1 MKKILSILLVLVLV
15 CSFSFAQETA
25 EENIKNDFI
34 DDIEANEDIA
44 FAESLAS
51 FAPVNPK
58 MMGMGGAGLAI
69 NSSLDALF
77 TNPSVLGRGKVRIAI
92 PSVTISINHIYD
104 LMKPD
109 KDGNSAIEM
118 IEKMSSGNDSD
129 MAGMMK
135 LFSDML
141 GSGKGKIA
149 SFEASTGLI
158 ANVFG
163 VAANVSDTIRTF
175 NGTIFDDLKV
185 STVAGLGFGFGGDEV
200 KFTVGGSFKYN
211 VNIFTR
217 RMGLKEIQGIMNPD
231 SNGDSGSEGG
241 YGSPNDPQAS
251 SSESDILSN
260 IPLAVGYGMPLD
272 FAVSL
277 KYYGLSATAVLTDV
291 NLFGLGEYK
300 YGILVPSDEM
310 TSTSAITF
318 VKNLDKESVFK
329 FKPKMDLDLGIGY
342 EGKLSI
348 IGFKAAADFVDLIS
362 LVRELDGGYSA
373 KNVLLNHTKAGA
385 EISLFDMIKVRG
397 GINSGYLT
405 LGGSFNIGIITVDT
419 AYYWEE
425 LGSFAGHNPLDCMTI
440 RFNFGW
446 DN

>member
-1 MKKILSILLVLVLV
+1 MKKIISILLVLVLV
-15 CSFSFAQETA
+15 CSFAFADETA
-25 EENIKNDFI
+25 EEKIKKDFI
-34 DDIEANEDIA
+34 ADIKANEDIA
-44 FAESLAS
+44 FADSLAS
-51 FAPVNPK
+51 FTPVNPK

-92 PSVTISINHIYD
+92 PSVTFSINHIYD
-104 LMKPD
+104 LMKED
-109 KDGNSAIEM
+109 ENGNSAIEN
-118 IEKMSSGNDSD
+118 IEKMSSGDMENSD
-129 MAGMMK
+129 VNTMMN
-135 LFSDML
+135 LISSL
-141 GSGKGKIA
+141 IGSGKGKIA

-217 RMGLKEIQGIMNPD
+217 RMGLGDFQAMMNSD
-231 SNGDSGSEGG
+231 SNGNSGS
-241 YGSPNDPQAS
+241 GSDPAS
-251 SSESDILSN
+251 SSDENTLSN

-272 FAVSL
+272 FAVSV

-291 NLFGLGEYK
+291 NLFGLGDYK

-310 TSTSAITF
+310 TSTSATTF

-329 FKPKMDLDLGIGY
+329 FTPKVDLDLGIGY

-348 IGFKAAADFVDLIS
+348 IGFKAAVDFVDLIS

-425 LGSFAGHNPLDCMTI
+425 LGSFAGHNGLDCMTI
-440 RFNFGW
+440 RFNLGW

>member
-1 MKKILSILLVLVLV
+1 MKKIISILLVLVLV
-15 CSFSFAQETA
+15 CSFAFADENA
-25 EENIKNDFI
+25 EEKIKKDFI
-34 DDIEANEDIA
+34 ADIAANEDIA
-44 FAESLAS
+44 FADSLAS
-51 FAPVNPK
+51 FTPVNPK

-92 PSVTISINHIYD
+92 PSVTFSMNHIYD
-104 LMKPD
+104 LMK
-109 KDGNSAIEM
+109 KDENGNSAIEN
-118 IEKMSSGNDSD
+118 IEKMSSGDMENSD
-129 MAGMMK
+129 VNTMMN
-135 LFSDML
+135 LISSL
-141 GSGKGKIA
+141 IGSGKGKIA

-217 RMGLKEIQGIMNPD
+217 RMGLGDFQAMMNSD
-231 SNGDSGSEGG
+231 SNGNSGS
-241 YGSPNDPQAS
+241 GSDPAS
-251 SSESDILSN
+251 SSEENTLSN

-291 NLFGLGEYK
+291 NLFGLGDYK

-310 TSTSAITF
+310 TSTSATTF

-348 IGFKAAADFVDLIS
+348 IGFKAAVDFVDLIS
-362 LVRELDGGYSA
+362 LVGELDGGYSA

-425 LGSFAGHNPLDCMTI
+425 LGSFAGHNGLDCMTI
-440 RFNFGW
+440 RFNLGW

>member
-15 CSFSFAQETA
+15 CSFAFAEETA
-25 EENIKNDFI
+25 EEKIKKDFLLDI
-34 DDIEANEDIA
+34 DANEDIA
-44 FAESLAS
+44 FAESFAS
-51 FAPVNPK
+51 FTPVNPK

-92 PSVTISINHIYD
+92 PSFTLSINHIYD

-109 KDGNSAIEM
+109 DKGNSALDK
-118 IEKMSSGNDSD
+118 IEKMSSGNVEESD
-129 MAGMMK
+129 MAGMMT
-135 LFSDML
+135 LISDL
-141 GSGKGKIA
+141 IGSGKGKIA

-175 NGTIFDDLKV
+175 NGTVFDDLKV

-217 RMGLKEIQGIMNPD
+217 RMGLGDFQAMMNSD
-231 SNGDSGSEGG
+231 SNGNSGS
-241 YGSPNDPQAS
+241 GSDPAS
-251 SSESDILSN
+251 SSEENTLSN

-310 TSTSAITF
+310 TSTSATTF
-318 VKNLDKESVFK
+318 VKNLDKEYVFT
-329 FKPKMDLDLGIGY
+329 FEPKMDLDLGVGY

-348 IGFKAAADFVDLIS
+348 IGFKAAVDFVDLIS
-362 LVRELDGGYSA
+362 LVRELYGGYSA

-425 LGSFAGHNPLDCMTI
+425 LGSFAGHNGLDCMTI
-440 RFNFGW
+440 RFNLGW

>member
-1 MKKILSILLVLVLV
+1 MKKIISILLVLVLV
-15 CSFSFAQETA
+15 CSFAFADETA
-25 EENIKNDFI
+25 EEKIKKDFI
-34 DDIEANEDIA
+34 ADIAANEDIA
-44 FAESLAS
+44 FADSLAS
-51 FAPVNPK
+51 FNPVNPK

-92 PSVTISINHIYD
+92 PSVTFSINHIYD
-104 LMKPD
+104 LMK
-109 KDGNSAIEM
+109 KDENGNSAIEN
-118 IEKMSSGNDSD
+118 IEKMSSGDMENSD
-129 MAGMMK
+129 VNTMMN
-135 LFSDML
+135 LISSL
-141 GSGKGKIA
+141 IGSGKGKIA

-175 NGTIFDDLKV
+175 NGTVFDDLKV

-217 RMGLKEIQGIMNPD
+217 RMGLGDFQAMMNSD
-231 SNGDSGSEGG
+231 SNGNSGS
-241 YGSPNDPQAS
+241 GSDPAS
-251 SSESDILSN
+251 SSEENTLSN

-310 TSTSAITF
+310 TSTSATTF

-348 IGFKAAADFVDLIS
+348 IGFKAAVDFVDLIS

-425 LGSFAGHNPLDCMTI
+425 LGSFAGHNGLDCMTI
-440 RFNFGW
+440 RFNLGW

>member
-15 CSFSFAQETA
+15 CSFAFAEDSTV
-25 EENIKNDFI
+25 EGFKS
-34 DDIEANEDIA
+34 DIEANKNIA

-51 FAPVNPK
+51 FNPVNPK

-92 PSVTISINHIYD
+92 PSVTFSINHIYD
-104 LMKPD
+104 LMKED
-109 KDGNSAIEM
+109 ENGNSAIEN
-118 IEKMSSGNDSD
+118 IEKMSSGDMENSD
-129 MAGMMK
+129 VNTMMN
-135 LFSDML
+135 LISSL
-141 GSGKGKIA
+141 IGSGKGKIA

-163 VAANVSDTIRTF
+163 VAANVSDSIRTF

-211 VNIFTR
+211 VNIFTKR
-217 RMGLKEIQGIMNPD
+217 IGMKDFSGIMNSD
-231 SNGDSGSEGG
+231 SNGNSGS
-241 YGSPNDPQAS
+241 GSDPAS
-251 SSESDILSN
+251 SSEENTLSN

-310 TSTSAITF
+310 TSTSATTF

-425 LGSFAGHNPLDCMTI
+425 LGSFAGHNGLDCMTI
-440 RFNFGW
+440 RFNLGW

>member
-15 CSFSFAQETA
+15 CSFAFAEDSTV
-25 EENIKNDFI
+25 EDFKSDIK
-34 DDIEANEDIA
+34 ANENIA
-44 FAESLAS
+44 FADSLAS
-51 FAPVNPK
+51 FTPVNPK

-92 PSVTISINHIYD
+92 PSVTFSINHIYD
-104 LMKPD
+104 LMKED
-109 KDGNSAIEM
+109 ENGNSAIEN
-118 IEKMSSGNDSD
+118 IEKMSSGDMKNSD
-129 MAGMMK
+129 VNTMMN
-135 LFSDML
+135 LISSL
-141 GSGKGKIA
+141 IGSGKGKIA

-211 VNIFTR
+211 VNVFTKR
-217 RMGLKEIQGIMNPD
+217 IGMKDFSEIMNSD
-231 SNGDSGSEGG
+231 SNGNSGS
-241 YGSPNDPQAS
+241 GSDPAS
-251 SSESDILSN
+251 SSDENTLSN

-272 FAVSL
+272 FAVSV

-310 TSTSAITF
+310 TSTSATTF
-318 VKNLDKESVFK
+318 VKNLDKEYVFT
-329 FKPKMDLDLGIGY
+329 FEPKMDLDLGVGY

-348 IGFKAAADFVDLIS
+348 IGFKAAVDFVDLIS

-425 LGSFAGHNPLDCMTI
+425 LGSFAGHNGLDCMTI
-440 RFNFGW
+440 RFNLGW

>member
-1 MKKILSILLVLVLV
+1 MKKIISILLVLVLV
-15 CSFSFAQETA
+15 CSFAFADENA
-25 EENIKNDFI
+25 EEKIKKDFI
-34 DDIEANEDIA
+34 ADIAANEDIA
-44 FAESLAS
+44 FADSLAS
-51 FAPVNPK
+51 FTPVNPK

-92 PSVTISINHIYD
+92 PSVTLSINHIYD

-109 KDGNSAIEM
+109 DKGNSALDK
-118 IEKMSSGNDSD
+118 IEKMSSGDMENSD
-129 MAGMMK
+129 VNTMMN
-135 LFSDML
+135 LISSL
-141 GSGKGKIA
+141 IGSGKGKIA

-217 RMGLKEIQGIMNPD
+217 RMGLGDFQAMMNSD
-231 SNGDSGSEGG
+231 SNGNSGS
-241 YGSPNDPQAS
+241 GSDPAS
-251 SSESDILSN
+251 SSEENTLSN

-310 TSTSAITF
+310 TSTSATTF

-348 IGFKAAADFVDLIS
+348 IGFKAAVDFVDLIS

-425 LGSFAGHNPLDCMTI
+425 LGSFAGHNGLDCMTI
-440 RFNFGW
+440 RFNLGW

>member
-1 MKKILSILLVLVLV
+1 MKKIISILLVLVLV
-15 CSFSFAQETA
+15 CSFAFADETA
-25 EENIKNDFI
+25 EEKIKKDFI
-34 DDIEANEDIA
+34 ADIAANEDIA
-44 FAESLAS
+44 FADSLAS
-51 FAPVNPK
+51 FNPVNPK

-92 PSVTISINHIYD
+92 PSVTFSINHIYD
-104 LMKPD
+104 LMKED
-109 KDGNSAIEM
+109 ENGNSAIEN
-118 IEKMSSGNDSD
+118 IEKMSSGDMENSD
-129 MAGMMK
+129 VNTMMN
-135 LFSDML
+135 LISSL
-141 GSGKGKIA
+141 IGSGKGKIA

-175 NGTIFDDLKV
+175 NGTVFDDLKV

-217 RMGLKEIQGIMNPD
+217 RMGLKDIQGIMN
-231 SNGDSGSEGG
+231 SNSKDGSGSVSGPE
-241 YGSPNDPQAS
+241 AS
-251 SSESDILSN
+251 SSEENTLST

-272 FAVSL
+272 FAVSV

-291 NLFGLGEYK
+291 NLFGLGKYK

-310 TSTSAITF
+310 TSTSATTF
-318 VKNLDKESVFK
+318 VKNLDKEYVFT
-329 FKPKMDLDLGIGY
+329 FEPKMDLDLGVGY

-348 IGFKAAADFVDLIS
+348 IGFKAAVDFVDLIS

-425 LGSFAGHNPLDCMTI
+425 LGSFAGHNGLDCMTI

>member
-1 MKKILSILLVLVLV
+1 MKKIISILLVLVLV
-15 CSFSFAQETA
+15 CSFAFADETA
-25 EENIKNDFI
+25 EEKIKKDFI
-34 DDIEANEDIA
+34 ADIKANEDIA
-44 FAESLAS
+44 FADSLAS
-51 FAPVNPK
+51 FTPVNPK

-92 PSVTISINHIYD
+92 PSVTLSINQIYD
-104 LMKPD
+104 LMKED
-109 KDGNSAIEM
+109 ENGNSAIEN
-118 IEKMSSGNDSD
+118 IEKMSSGDMKNSD
-129 MAGMMK
+129 VNTMMN
-135 LFSDML
+135 LISSL
-141 GSGKGKIA
+141 IGSGKGKIA

-217 RMGLKEIQGIMNPD
+217 RMGLGDFQAMMNSD
-231 SNGDSGSEGG
+231 SNGNSGS
-241 YGSPNDPQAS
+241 GSDPAS
-251 SSESDILSN
+251 SSDENTLSN

-272 FAVSL
+272 FAVSV

-291 NLFGLGEYK
+291 NLFGLGDYK

-310 TSTSAITF
+310 TSTSATTF

-348 IGFKAAADFVDLIS
+348 IGFKAAVDFVDLIS
-362 LVRELDGGYSA
+362 LVGELDGGYSA

-425 LGSFAGHNPLDCMTI
+425 LGSFAGHNGLDCMTI
-440 RFNFGW
+440 RFNLGW

>member
-1 MKKILSILLVLVLV
+1 MKKIISILLVLVLV
-15 CSFSFAQETA
+15 CSFAFADETA
-25 EENIKNDFI
+25 EEKIKKDFI
-34 DDIEANEDIA
+34 ADIKANEDIA
-44 FAESLAS
+44 FADSLAS
-51 FAPVNPK
+51 FTPVNPK

-92 PSVTISINHIYD
+92 PSVTFSINHIYD
-104 LMKPD
+104 LMK
-109 KDGNSAIEM
+109 KDENGNSAIEN
-118 IEKMSSGNDSD
+118 IEKMSSGDMENSD
-129 MAGMMK
+129 VNTMMN
-135 LFSDML
+135 LISSL
-141 GSGKGKIA
+141 IGSGKGKIA

-175 NGTIFDDLKV
+175 NGTVFDDLKV

-217 RMGLKEIQGIMNPD
+217 RMGLGDFQAMMNSD
-231 SNGDSGSEGG
+231 SNGNSGS
-241 YGSPNDPQAS
+241 GSDPAS
-251 SSESDILSN
+251 SSEENTLSN

-272 FAVSL
+272 FAVSV

-291 NLFGLGEYK
+291 NLFGLGDYK

-310 TSTSAITF
+310 TSTSATTF

-362 LVRELDGGYSA
+362 LVRELDGRYSA

-385 EISLFDMIKVRG
+385 EISLFDLIKVRG

-425 LGSFAGHNPLDCMTI
+425 LGSFAGHNGLDCMTI
-440 RFNFGW
+440 RFNLGW

>member
-1 MKKILSILLVLVLV
+1 MKKIISILLVLVLV
-15 CSFSFAQETA
+15 CSFAFADETA
-25 EENIKNDFI
+25 EEKIKKDFI
-34 DDIEANEDIA
+34 ADIAANEDIA
-44 FAESLAS
+44 FADSLAS
-51 FAPVNPK
+51 FTPVNPK

-92 PSVTISINHIYD
+92 PSVTFSINHIYD
-104 LMKPD
+104 LMKKD
-109 KDGNSAIEM
+109 KNGNSAIEN
-118 IEKMSSGNDSD
+118 IEKMSSGDMKNSD
-129 MAGMMK
+129 VNTMMN
-135 LFSDML
+135 LISRL
-141 GSGKGKIA
+141 IGSGKGKIA

-217 RMGLKEIQGIMNPD
+217 RMGLGDFQAMMNSD
-231 SNGDSGSEGG
+231 SNGNSGS
-241 YGSPNDPQAS
+241 GSDPAS
-251 SSESDILSN
+251 SSEENTLSN

-291 NLFGLGEYK
+291 NLFGLGKYK

-310 TSTSAITF
+310 TSTSATTF

-329 FKPKMDLDLGIGY
+329 FTPKVDLDLGIGY

-425 LGSFAGHNPLDCMTI
+425 LGSFAGHNGLDCMTI
-440 RFNFGW
+440 RFNLGW

>member
-15 CSFSFAQETA
+15 CSFAFAEDSTV
-25 EENIKNDFI
+25 EGFKS
-34 DDIEANEDIA
+34 DIEANKNIA

-51 FAPVNPK
+51 FNPVNPK

-92 PSVTISINHIYD
+92 PSVTLSINHIYD
-104 LMKPD
+104 LMKED
-109 KDGNSAIEM
+109 ENGNTAIEQ
-118 IEKMSSGNDSD
+118 IEKVSSEGMENSD
-129 MAGMMK
+129 VNTMMN
-135 LFSDML
+135 LISSL
-141 GSGKGKIA
+141 IGSGKGKIA

-175 NGTIFDDLKV
+175 NGTVFDDLKV

-211 VNIFTR
+211 VNIFSKR
-217 RMGLKEIQGIMNPD
+217 IGMKELNDIMNSD
-231 SNGDSGSEGG
+231 SEDGSV
-241 YGSPNDPQAS
+241 SDPEAS
-251 SSESDILSN
+251 SSEKDILSN

-310 TSTSAITF
+310 TATSATTF

-329 FKPKMDLDLGIGY
+329 FTPKVDLDLGIGY

-348 IGFKAAADFVDLIS
+348 IGFKAAVDFVDLIS
-362 LVRELDGGYSA
+362 LVDELDGGYSA

-425 LGSFAGHNPLDCMTI
+425 LGSFAGHNGLDCMTI
-440 RFNFGW
+440 RFNLGW

>member
-1 MKKILSILLVLVLV
+1 MKKIISILLVLVLV
-15 CSFSFAQETA
+15 CSFAFADETA
-25 EENIKNDFI
+25 EEKIKKDFI
-34 DDIEANEDIA
+34 ADIKANEDIA
-44 FAESLAS
+44 FADSLAS
-51 FAPVNPK
+51 FTPVNPK

-92 PSVTISINHIYD
+92 PSVTFSINHIYD
-104 LMKPD
+104 LMKKD
-109 KDGNSAIEM
+109 KNGNSAIEN
-118 IEKMSSGNDSD
+118 IEKMSSGDMKNSD
-129 MAGMMK
+129 VNTMMN
-135 LFSDML
+135 LISSL
-141 GSGKGKIA
+141 IGSGKGKIA

-175 NGTIFDDLKV
+175 NGTVFDDLKV

-217 RMGLKEIQGIMNPD
+217 RMGLGDFQAMMNSD
-231 SNGDSGSEGG
+231 SNGNSGS
-241 YGSPNDPQAS
+241 GSDPAS
-251 SSESDILSN
+251 SSEENTLSN

-291 NLFGLGEYK
+291 NLFGLGDYK

-310 TSTSAITF
+310 TSTSATTF

-329 FKPKMDLDLGIGY
+329 FTPKVDLDLGIGY

-348 IGFKAAADFVDLIS
+348 IGFKAAVDFVDLIS

-425 LGSFAGHNPLDCMTI
+425 LGSFAGHNGLDCMTI
-440 RFNFGW
+440 RFNLGW

>member
-1 MKKILSILLVLVLV
+1 MKKIISILLVLVLV
-15 CSFSFAQETA
+15 CSFAFADETA
-25 EENIKNDFI
+25 EKKIKEDFI
-34 DDIEANEDIA
+34 ADIKANEDIA
-44 FAESLAS
+44 FAESFAS
-51 FAPVNPK
+51 FTPVNPK

-92 PSVTISINHIYD
+92 PSVTFSINHIYD
-104 LMKPD
+104 LMKED
-109 KDGNSAIEM
+109 KNGNSAIEN
-118 IEKMSSGNDSD
+118 IEKMSSGDMKNSD
-129 MAGMMK
+129 VNTMMN
-135 LFSDML
+135 LISSL
-141 GSGKGKIA
+141 IGSGKGKIA

-217 RMGLKEIQGIMNPD
+217 RMGLGDFQAMMNSD
-231 SNGDSGSEGG
+231 SNGNSGS
-241 YGSPNDPQAS
+241 GSDPAS
-251 SSESDILSN
+251 SSDENTLSN

-272 FAVSL
+272 FAVSV

-291 NLFGLGEYK
+291 NLFGLGDYK

-310 TSTSAITF
+310 TSTSATTF

-329 FKPKMDLDLGIGY
+329 FTPKVDLDLGIGY

-348 IGFKAAADFVDLIS
+348 IGFKAAVDFVDLIS

-425 LGSFAGHNPLDCMTI
+425 LGSFAGHNGLDCMTI
-440 RFNFGW
+440 RFNLGW

>member
-1 MKKILSILLVLVLV
+1 MKKIISILLVLVLV
-15 CSFSFAQETA
+15 CSFAFADETA
-25 EENIKNDFI
+25 EEKIKKDFI
-34 DDIEANEDIA
+34 ADIKANEDIA
-44 FAESLAS
+44 FADSLAS
-51 FAPVNPK
+51 FTPVNPK

-92 PSVTISINHIYD
+92 PSVTFSINHIYD

-109 KDGNSAIEM
+109 DKGNSALDK
-118 IEKMSSGNDSD
+118 IEKMSSGDMENSD
-129 MAGMMK
+129 VNTMMN
-135 LFSDML
+135 LISSL
-141 GSGKGKIA
+141 IGSGKGKIA

-211 VNIFTR
+211 VNIFTK
-217 RMGLKEIQGIMNPD
+217 RMGLKDIQGIMNSD
-231 SNGDSGSEGG
+231 SKDSSGSVGG
-241 YGSPNDPQAS
+241 PEAS
-251 SSESDILSN
+251 SSEKNTLSN

-310 TSTSAITF
+310 TSTSATTF
-318 VKNLDKESVFK
+318 VNNLDKESVFK

-342 EGKLSI
+342 EGKLSF
-348 IGFKAAADFVDLIS
+348 IGFKAASDFVDLIS
-362 LVRELDGGYSA
+362 LVRELDGRYSA

-425 LGSFAGHNPLDCMTI
+425 LGSFAGHNGLDCMTI
-440 RFNFGW
+440 RFNLGW

>member
-1 MKKILSILLVLVLV
+1 MKKIISILLVLVLV
-15 CSFSFAQETA
+15 CSFAFADETA
-25 EENIKNDFI
+25 EEKIKKDFI
-34 DDIEANEDIA
+34 ADIATNEDIA
-44 FAESLAS
+44 FADSLAS
-51 FAPVNPK
+51 FTPVNPK

-92 PSVTISINHIYD
+92 PSVTFSINHIYD
-104 LMKPD
+104 LMK
-109 KDGNSAIEM
+109 KDENGNSAIEN
-118 IEKMSSGNDSD
+118 IEKMSSGDMKNSD
-129 MAGMMK
+129 VNTMMN
-135 LFSDML
+135 LISSL
-141 GSGKGKIA
+141 IGSGKGKIA
-149 SFEASTGLI
+149 SFEASTGLM

-217 RMGLKEIQGIMNPD
+217 RMGLGDFQAMMNSD
-231 SNGDSGSEGG
+231 SNGNSGS
-241 YGSPNDPQAS
+241 GSDPAS
-251 SSESDILSN
+251 SSDENTLSN

-272 FAVSL
+272 FAVSV

-291 NLFGLGEYK
+291 NLFGLGDYK

-310 TSTSAITF
+310 TSTSATTF

-348 IGFKAAADFVDLIS
+348 IGFKAAVDFVDLIS

-425 LGSFAGHNPLDCMTI
+425 LGSFAGHNGLDCMTI
-440 RFNFGW
+440 RFNLGW

>member
-1 MKKILSILLVLVLV
+1 MKKIISILLVLVLV
-15 CSFSFAQETA
+15 CSFAFADETA
-25 EENIKNDFI
+25 EEKIKKDFI
-34 DDIEANEDIA
+34 ADIAANEDIA
-44 FAESLAS
+44 FADSLAS
-51 FAPVNPK
+51 FTPVNPK

-92 PSVTISINHIYD
+92 PSVTFSINHIYD
-104 LMKPD
+104 LMK
-109 KDGNSAIEM
+109 KDENGNSAIEN
-118 IEKMSSGNDSD
+118 IEKMSSGDMKNSD
-129 MAGMMK
+129 VNTMMN
-135 LFSDML
+135 LISSL
-141 GSGKGKIA
+141 IGSGKGKIA

-217 RMGLKEIQGIMNPD
+217 RMGLGDFQAMMNSD
-231 SNGDSGSEGG
+231 SNGNSGS
-241 YGSPNDPQAS
+241 GSDPAS
-251 SSESDILSN
+251 SSDENTLSN

-310 TSTSAITF
+310 TSTSATTF

-348 IGFKAAADFVDLIS
+348 IGFKAAVDFVDLIS

-373 KNVLLNHTKAGA
+373 KNVLLNHSKAGA
-385 EISLFDMIKVRG
+385 EMSLIDMIKVRG

-419 AYYWEE
+419 A
-425 LGSFAGHNPLDCMTI
+425 
-440 RFNFGW
+440 
-446 DN
+446 

>member
-1 MKKILSILLVLVLV
+1 MKKIISILLVLVLV
-15 CSFSFAQETA
+15 CSFAFADETA
-25 EENIKNDFI
+25 EEKIKKDFI
-34 DDIEANEDIA
+34 ADIAANEDIA
-44 FAESLAS
+44 FADSLAS
-51 FAPVNPK
+51 FNPVNPK

-92 PSVTISINHIYD
+92 PSVTLSINHIYD
-104 LMKPD
+104 LMKED
-109 KDGNSAIEM
+109 ENGNSAIEN
-118 IEKMSSGNDSD
+118 IEKMSSGDMKNSD
-129 MAGMMK
+129 VNTTMS
-135 LFSDML
+135 LISSII

-217 RMGLKEIQGIMNPD
+217 RMGLGDFQAMMNSD
-231 SNGDSGSEGG
+231 SNGNSGS
-241 YGSPNDPQAS
+241 GSDPAS
-251 SSESDILSN
+251 SSDENTLSN

-272 FAVSL
+272 FAVSV

-291 NLFGLGEYK
+291 NLFGLGDYK

-310 TSTSAITF
+310 TSTSATTF

-329 FKPKMDLDLGIGY
+329 FKPKMDLDLGVGY

-348 IGFKAAADFVDLIS
+348 IGFKAAVDFVDLIS

-425 LGSFAGHNPLDCMTI
+425 LGSFAGHNGLDCMTI
-440 RFNFGW
+440 RFNLGW

>member
-15 CSFSFAQETA
+15 CSFAFADETA
-25 EENIKNDFI
+25 EKKIKEDFI
-34 DDIEANEDIA
+34 ADIKANEDIA
-44 FAESLAS
+44 FADSLAS
-51 FAPVNPK
+51 FTPVNPK

-92 PSVTISINHIYD
+92 PSVTFSINHIYD
-104 LMKPD
+104 LMK
-109 KDGNSAIEM
+109 KDENGNSAIEN
-118 IEKMSSGNDSD
+118 IEKMSSGDMKNSD
-129 MAGMMK
+129 VNTMMN
-135 LFSDML
+135 LISSL
-141 GSGKGKIA
+141 IGSGKGKIA

-217 RMGLKEIQGIMNPD
+217 RMGLGDFQAMMNSD
-231 SNGDSGSEGG
+231 SNGNSGS
-241 YGSPNDPQAS
+241 GSDPAS
-251 SSESDILSN
+251 SSEENTLSN

-291 NLFGLGEYK
+291 NLFGLGDYK

-310 TSTSAITF
+310 TSTSATTF

-425 LGSFAGHNPLDCMTI
+425 LGSFAGHNGLDCMTI
-440 RFNFGW
+440 RFNLGW

>member
-1 MKKILSILLVLVLV
+1 MKKIISILLVLVLV
-15 CSFSFAQETA
+15 CSFAFAEETA
-25 EENIKNDFI
+25 EEKIKKDFLLDI
-34 DDIEANEDIA
+34 DANEDIA
-44 FAESLAS
+44 FADSLVS
-51 FAPVNPK
+51 FTPVNPK

-92 PSVTISINHIYD
+92 PSVTLSINHIYD
-104 LMKPD
+104 LMKED
-109 KDGNSAIEM
+109 ENGNSAIEN
-118 IEKMSSGNDSD
+118 IEKMSSGDMENSD
-129 MAGMMK
+129 VNTMMN
-135 LFSDML
+135 LISSL
-141 GSGKGKIA
+141 IGSGKGKIA

-217 RMGLKEIQGIMNPD
+217 RMGLGDFQAMMNSD
-231 SNGDSGSEGG
+231 SNGNSGS
-241 YGSPNDPQAS
+241 GSDPAS
-251 SSESDILSN
+251 SSDENTLSN

-272 FAVSL
+272 FAVSV

-291 NLFGLGEYK
+291 NLFGLGDYK

-310 TSTSAITF
+310 TSTSATTF

-348 IGFKAAADFVDLIS
+348 IGFKAAVDFVDLIS

-425 LGSFAGHNPLDCMTI
+425 LGSFAGHNGLDCMTI
-440 RFNFGW
+440 RFNLGW

>member
-1 MKKILSILLVLVLV
+1 MKKIISILLVLVLV
-15 CSFSFAQETA
+15 CSFAFADETA
-25 EENIKNDFI
+25 EEKIKKDFI
-34 DDIEANEDIA
+34 ADIAANEDIA
-44 FAESLAS
+44 FADSLAS
-51 FAPVNPK
+51 FNPVNPK

-92 PSVTISINHIYD
+92 PSVTFSINHIYD
-104 LMKPD
+104 LMK
-109 KDGNSAIEM
+109 KDENGNSAIEN
-118 IEKMSSGNDSD
+118 IEKMSSGDMKNSD
-129 MAGMMK
+129 VNTMMN
-135 LFSDML
+135 LISSL
-141 GSGKGKIA
+141 IGSGKGKIA

-217 RMGLKEIQGIMNPD
+217 RMGLGDFQAMMNSD
-231 SNGDSGSEGG
+231 SNGNSGS
-241 YGSPNDPQAS
+241 GSDPAS
-251 SSESDILSN
+251 SSEKNTLSN

-310 TSTSAITF
+310 TSTSATTF

-329 FKPKMDLDLGIGY
+329 FKPKMDLDLGVGY

-348 IGFKAAADFVDLIS
+348 IGFKAAVDFVDLIS

-425 LGSFAGHNPLDCMTI
+425 LGSFAGHNGLDCMTI
-440 RFNFGW
+440 RFNLGW

>member
-1 MKKILSILLVLVLV
+1 MKKIISILLVLVLV
-15 CSFSFAQETA
+15 CSFAFAEDSTV
-25 EENIKNDFI
+25 EGFKSDIK
-34 DDIEANEDIA
+34 ANENIA
-44 FAESLAS
+44 FADSLAS
-51 FAPVNPK
+51 FNPVNPK

-92 PSVTISINHIYD
+92 PSVTFSINHIYD
-104 LMKPD
+104 LMKED
-109 KDGNSAIEM
+109 ENGNSAIEN
-118 IEKMSSGNDSD
+118 IEKMSSGDMENSD
-129 MAGMMK
+129 VNTMMN
-135 LFSDML
+135 LISSL
-141 GSGKGKIA
+141 IGSGKGKIA

-217 RMGLKEIQGIMNPD
+217 RMGLKDIQGIMN
-231 SNGDSGSEGG
+231 SNSKDGSGSVSGPE
-241 YGSPNDPQAS
+241 AS
-251 SSESDILSN
+251 SSEENTLST

-272 FAVSL
+272 FAVSV

-310 TSTSAITF
+310 TATTATTF
-318 VKNLDKESVFK
+318 VKNLDKESVFN
-329 FKPKMDLDLGIGY
+329 FTPKVDLDLGIGY

-425 LGSFAGHNPLDCMTI
+425 LGSFAGHNGLDCMTI
-440 RFNFGW
+440 RFNLGW

>member
-1 MKKILSILLVLVLV
+1 MKKIISILLVLVLV
-15 CSFSFAQETA
+15 CSFAFADETA
-25 EENIKNDFI
+25 EEKIKKDFI
-34 DDIEANEDIA
+34 ADIKANEDIA
-44 FAESLAS
+44 FADSLAS
-51 FAPVNPK
+51 FNPVNPK
-58 MMGMGGAGLAI
+58 MMGMGGAGIAI

-92 PSVTISINHIYD
+92 PSVTFSINHIYD
-104 LMKPD
+104 LMKED
-109 KDGNSAIEM
+109 ENGNSAIEN
-118 IEKMSSGNDSD
+118 IEKMSSGDMENSD
-129 MAGMMK
+129 VNTMMN
-135 LFSDML
+135 LISSL
-141 GSGKGKIA
+141 IGSGKGKIA

-211 VNIFTR
+211 VNVFTKR
-217 RMGLKEIQGIMNPD
+217 IGMKDFSEIMNSD
-231 SNGDSGSEGG
+231 SNSGS
-241 YGSPNDPQAS
+241 GSGSDPKAS
-251 SSESDILSN
+251 SSEENILSN

-272 FAVSL
+272 FAVSV

-291 NLFGLGEYK
+291 NLFGLGDYK
-300 YGILVPSDEM
+300 YGILLPSDEM
-310 TSTSAITF
+310 TSTSATTF

-348 IGFKAAADFVDLIS
+348 IGFKAAVDFVDLIS

-425 LGSFAGHNPLDCMTI
+425 LGSFAGHNGLDCMTI
-440 RFNFGW
+440 RFNLGW

>member
-1 MKKILSILLVLVLV
+1 MKKIISILLVLVLV
-15 CSFSFAQETA
+15 CSFAFADETA
-25 EENIKNDFI
+25 EEKIKKDFI
-34 DDIEANEDIA
+34 ADIKANEDIA
-44 FAESLAS
+44 FADSLAS
-51 FAPVNPK
+51 FTPVNPK

-92 PSVTISINHIYD
+92 PSVTFSINHIYD
-104 LMKPD
+104 LMK
-109 KDGNSAIEM
+109 KDENGNSAIEN
-118 IEKMSSGNDSD
+118 IEKMSSGDMKNSD
-129 MAGMMK
+129 VNTMMN
-135 LFSDML
+135 LISSL
-141 GSGKGKIA
+141 IGSGKGKIA

-217 RMGLKEIQGIMNPD
+217 RMGLGDFQAMMNSD
-231 SNGDSGSEGG
+231 SNGNSGS
-241 YGSPNDPQAS
+241 GSDPAS
-251 SSESDILSN
+251 SSDENTLSN

-272 FAVSL
+272 FAVSV

-291 NLFGLGEYK
+291 NLFGLGDYK

-310 TSTSAITF
+310 TSTSATTF

-342 EGKLSI
+342 EGKLSF

-362 LVRELDGGYSA
+362 LVRELDGRYSA

-425 LGSFAGHNPLDCMTI
+425 LGSFAGHNGLDCMTI
-440 RFNFGW
+440 RFNLGW

>member
-1 MKKILSILLVLVLV
+1 MKKIISILLVLVLV
-15 CSFSFAQETA
+15 CSFAFADETA
-25 EENIKNDFI
+25 EEKIKKDFI
-34 DDIEANEDIA
+34 ADIATNEDIA
-44 FAESLAS
+44 FADSLAS
-51 FAPVNPK
+51 FTPVNPK

-92 PSVTISINHIYD
+92 PSVTFSINHIYD
-104 LMKPD
+104 LMK
-109 KDGNSAIEM
+109 KDENGNSAIEN
-118 IEKMSSGNDSD
+118 IEKMSSGDMKNSD
-129 MAGMMK
+129 VNTMMN
-135 LFSDML
+135 LISSL
-141 GSGKGKIA
+141 IGSGKGKIA

-217 RMGLKEIQGIMNPD
+217 RMGLGDFQAMMNSD
-231 SNGDSGSEGG
+231 SNGNSGS
-241 YGSPNDPQAS
+241 GSDPAS
-251 SSESDILSN
+251 SSEENTLSN

-291 NLFGLGEYK
+291 NLFGLGDYK

-310 TSTSAITF
+310 TSTSATTF

-348 IGFKAAADFVDLIS
+348 IGFKAAVDFVDLIS
-362 LVRELDGGYSA
+362 LVGELDGGYSA

-425 LGSFAGHNPLDCMTI
+425 LGSFAGHNGLDCMTI
-440 RFNFGW
+440 RFNLGW

>member
-1 MKKILSILLVLVLV
+1 MKKIISILLVLVLV
-15 CSFSFAQETA
+15 CSFAFADETA
-25 EENIKNDFI
+25 EEKIKKDFI
-34 DDIEANEDIA
+34 ADIAANEDIA
-44 FAESLAS
+44 FADSLAS
-51 FAPVNPK
+51 FNPVNPK

-92 PSVTISINHIYD
+92 PSVTFSINHIYD
-104 LMKPD
+104 LMKED
-109 KDGNSAIEM
+109 ENGNSAIEN
-118 IEKMSSGNDSD
+118 IEKMSSGDMKNSD
-129 MAGMMK
+129 VNTMMN
-135 LFSDML
+135 LISSL
-141 GSGKGKIA
+141 IGSGKGKIA

-217 RMGLKEIQGIMNPD
+217 RMGLGDFQAMMNSD
-231 SNGDSGSEGG
+231 SNGNSGS
-241 YGSPNDPQAS
+241 GSDPAS
-251 SSESDILSN
+251 SSDENTLSN

-272 FAVSL
+272 FAVSV

-310 TSTSAITF
+310 TSTSATTF

-348 IGFKAAADFVDLIS
+348 IGFKAAVDFVDLIS

-425 LGSFAGHNPLDCMTI
+425 LGSFAGHNGLDCMTI
-440 RFNFGW
+440 RFNLGW

>member
-1 MKKILSILLVLVLV
+1 MKKILSILLALVLV
-15 CSFSFAQETA
+15 CSFAFAEDSTV
-25 EENIKNDFI
+25 EDFKSDIK
-34 DDIEANEDIA
+34 ANENIA
-44 FAESLAS
+44 FADSLAS
-51 FAPVNPK
+51 FTPVNPK

-92 PSVTISINHIYD
+92 PSVTFSINHIYD
-104 LMKPD
+104 LMK
-109 KDGNSAIEM
+109 KDENGNSAIEN
-118 IEKMSSGNDSD
+118 IEKMSSGDMENSD
-129 MAGMMK
+129 VNTMMN
-135 LFSDML
+135 LISSL
-141 GSGKGKIA
+141 IGSGKGKIA

-211 VNIFTR
+211 VNIFSKR
-217 RMGLKEIQGIMNPD
+217 IGMKELNDIMNSD
-231 SNGDSGSEGG
+231 SEDGSGSV
-241 YGSPNDPQAS
+241 SDPEAS
-251 SSESDILSN
+251 SSEENILSN

-310 TSTSAITF
+310 TSTSATTF

-329 FKPKMDLDLGIGY
+329 FTPKVDLDLGIGY

-348 IGFKAAADFVDLIS
+348 IGFKAAVDFVDLIS
-362 LVRELDGGYSA
+362 LVDELDGGYSA

-425 LGSFAGHNPLDCMTI
+425 LGSFAGHNGLDCMTI
-440 RFNFGW
+440 RFNLGW

>member
-1 MKKILSILLVLVLV
+1 MKKIISILLVLVLV
-15 CSFSFAQETA
+15 CSFAFADETA
-25 EENIKNDFI
+25 EKKIKEDFI
-34 DDIEANEDIA
+34 ADIKANEDIA
-44 FAESLAS
+44 FAESFAS
-51 FAPVNPK
+51 FTPVNPK

-92 PSVTISINHIYD
+92 PSVTFSINHIYD
-104 LMKPD
+104 LMK
-109 KDGNSAIEM
+109 KDENGNSAIEN
-118 IEKMSSGNDSD
+118 IEKMSSGDMKNSD
-129 MAGMMK
+129 VNTMMN
-135 LFSDML
+135 LISSL
-141 GSGKGKIA
+141 IGSGKGKIA

-217 RMGLKEIQGIMNPD
+217 RMGLGDFQAMMDSD
-231 SNGDSGSEGG
+231 SNGNSGS
-241 YGSPNDPQAS
+241 GSDPAS
-251 SSESDILSN
+251 SSDENTLSN

-291 NLFGLGEYK
+291 NLFGLGDYK

-310 TSTSAITF
+310 TSTSATTF

-342 EGKLSI
+342 EGKLSF

-425 LGSFAGHNPLDCMTI
+425 LGSFAGHNGLDCMTI
-440 RFNFGW
+440 RFNLGW

>member
-15 CSFSFAQETA
+15 CSFAFADETA
-25 EENIKNDFI
+25 EKKIKEDFI
-34 DDIEANEDIA
+34 ADIKANEDIA
-44 FAESLAS
+44 FAESFAS
-51 FAPVNPK
+51 FTPVNPK

-92 PSVTISINHIYD
+92 PSVTFSINHIYD
-104 LMKPD
+104 LMK
-109 KDGNSAIEM
+109 KDENGNSAIEN
-118 IEKMSSGNDSD
+118 IEKMSSGDMENSD
-129 MAGMMK
+129 VNTMMN
-135 LFSDML
+135 LISSL
-141 GSGKGKIA
+141 IGSGKGKIA

-217 RMGLKEIQGIMNPD
+217 RMGLGDFQAMMNSD
-231 SNGDSGSEGG
+231 SNGNSGS
-241 YGSPNDPQAS
+241 GSDPAS
-251 SSESDILSN
+251 SSDENTLSN

-277 KYYGLSATAVLTDV
+277 KYYRLSATAVLTAI

-310 TSTSAITF
+310 TSTSATTF

-348 IGFKAAADFVDLIS
+348 IGFKAAVDFVDLIS

-425 LGSFAGHNPLDCMTI
+425 LGSFAGHNGLDCMTI
-440 RFNFGW
+440 RFNLGW

>member
-1 MKKILSILLVLVLV
+1 MKKIISILLVLVLV
-15 CSFSFAQETA
+15 CSFAFADETA
-25 EENIKNDFI
+25 EEKIKKDFI
-34 DDIEANEDIA
+34 ADIAANEDIA
-44 FAESLAS
+44 FADSLAS
-51 FAPVNPK
+51 FNPVNPK

-92 PSVTISINHIYD
+92 PSVTFSINHIYD
-104 LMKPD
+104 LMK
-109 KDGNSAIEM
+109 KDENGNSAIEN
-118 IEKMSSGNDSD
+118 IEKMSSGDMENSD
-129 MAGMMK
+129 VNTMMN
-135 LFSDML
+135 LISSL
-141 GSGKGKIA
+141 IGSGKGKIA

-217 RMGLKEIQGIMNPD
+217 RMGLGDFQAMMNSD
-231 SNGDSGSEGG
+231 SNGNSGS
-241 YGSPNDPQAS
+241 GSDPAS
-251 SSESDILSN
+251 SSDENTLSN

-291 NLFGLGEYK
+291 NLFGLGDYK

-310 TSTSAITF
+310 TSTSATTF

-348 IGFKAAADFVDLIS
+348 IGFKAAVDFVDLIS

-425 LGSFAGHNPLDCMTI
+425 LGSFAGHNGLDCMTI
-440 RFNFGW
+440 RFNLGW

>member
-1 MKKILSILLVLVLV
+1 MKKIISILLVLVLV
-15 CSFSFAQETA
+15 CSFAFADETA
-25 EENIKNDFI
+25 EEKIKKDFI
-34 DDIEANEDIA
+34 ADIKANEDIA
-44 FAESLAS
+44 FADSLAS
-51 FAPVNPK
+51 FTPVNPK

-92 PSVTISINHIYD
+92 PSVTFSINHIYD
-104 LMKPD
+104 LMK
-109 KDGNSAIEM
+109 KDENGNSAIEN
-118 IEKMSSGNDSD
+118 IEKMSSGDMENSD
-129 MAGMMK
+129 VDTMMN
-135 LFSDML
+135 LISSL
-141 GSGKGKIA
+141 IGSGKGKIA

-217 RMGLKEIQGIMNPD
+217 RMGLGDFQAMMNSD
-231 SNGDSGSEGG
+231 SNGNSGS
-241 YGSPNDPQAS
+241 GSDPAS
-251 SSESDILSN
+251 SSEENTLSN

-291 NLFGLGEYK
+291 NLFGLGDYK

-310 TSTSAITF
+310 TSTSATTF

-329 FKPKMDLDLGIGY
+329 FTPKVDLDLGIGY

-348 IGFKAAADFVDLIS
+348 IGFKAAVDFVDLIS
-362 LVRELDGGYSA
+362 LVGELDGGYSA

-425 LGSFAGHNPLDCMTI
+425 LGSFAGHNGLDCMTI
-440 RFNFGW
+440 RFNLGW

>member
-1 MKKILSILLVLVLV
+1 MKKIISILLVLVLV
-15 CSFSFAQETA
+15 CSFAFADETA
-25 EENIKNDFI
+25 EEKIKKDFI
-34 DDIEANEDIA
+34 ADIAANEDIA
-44 FAESLAS
+44 FADSLAS
-51 FAPVNPK
+51 FTPVNPK

-92 PSVTISINHIYD
+92 PSVTFSINHIYD
-104 LMKPD
+104 LMK
-109 KDGNSAIEM
+109 KDENGNSAIEN
-118 IEKMSSGNDSD
+118 IEKMSSGDMKNSD
-129 MAGMMK
+129 VNTMMN
-135 LFSDML
+135 LISSL
-141 GSGKGKIA
+141 IGSGKGKIA

-175 NGTIFDDLKV
+175 NGTVFDDLKV

-211 VNIFTR
+211 VNIFSR
-217 RMGLKEIQGIMNPD
+217 RLGLGDFQAMMNSD
-231 SNGDSGSEGG
+231 SNGNSGS
-241 YGSPNDPQAS
+241 GSDPAS
-251 SSESDILSN
+251 SSEENTLSN

-291 NLFGLGEYK
+291 NLFGLGDYK

-310 TSTSAITF
+310 TSTSATTF

-348 IGFKAAADFVDLIS
+348 IGFKAAVDFVDLIS

-425 LGSFAGHNPLDCMTI
+425 LGSFAGHNGLDCMTI
-440 RFNFGW
+440 RFNLGW

>member
-1 MKKILSILLVLVLV
+1 MKKIISILLVLVLV
-15 CSFSFAQETA
+15 CSFAFADETA
-25 EENIKNDFI
+25 EEKIKKDFI
-34 DDIEANEDIA
+34 ADIAANEDIA
-44 FAESLAS
+44 FADSLAS
-51 FAPVNPK
+51 FTPVNPK

-92 PSVTISINHIYD
+92 PSVTFSINHIYD
-104 LMKPD
+104 LMKED
-109 KDGNSAIEM
+109 ENGNSAIEN
-118 IEKMSSGNDSD
+118 IEKMSSGDMKNSD
-129 MAGMMK
+129 VNTMMN
-135 LFSDML
+135 LISSL
-141 GSGKGKIA
+141 IGSGKGKIA

-217 RMGLKEIQGIMNPD
+217 RMGLGDFQAMMNSD
-231 SNGDSGSEGG
+231 SNGNSGS
-241 YGSPNDPQAS
+241 GSDPAS
-251 SSESDILSN
+251 SSDENTLSN

-272 FAVSL
+272 FAVSV

-291 NLFGLGEYK
+291 NLFGLGDYK

-310 TSTSAITF
+310 TSTSATTF

-342 EGKLSI
+342 EGKLSF

-425 LGSFAGHNPLDCMTI
+425 LGSFAGHNGLDCMTI
-440 RFNFGW
+440 RFNLGW

>member
-15 CSFSFAQETA
+15 CSFAFADETA
-25 EENIKNDFI
+25 EEKIKNDFI
-34 DDIEANEDIA
+34 EDIKANEDIA
-44 FAESLAS
+44 FAESFAS
-51 FAPVNPK
+51 FTPVNPK

-92 PSVTISINHIYD
+92 PSVTFSINHIYD
-104 LMKPD
+104 LMK
-109 KDGNSAIEM
+109 KDENGNSAIEN
-118 IEKMSSGNDSD
+118 IKKMSSGDMKNSD
-129 MAGMMK
+129 VNTMMN
-135 LFSDML
+135 LISSL
-141 GSGKGKIA
+141 IGSGKGKIA

-217 RMGLKEIQGIMNPD
+217 RMGLGDFQAMMNSD
-231 SNGDSGSEGG
+231 SNGNSGS
-241 YGSPNDPQAS
+241 GSDPAS
-251 SSESDILSN
+251 SSDENTLSN

-272 FAVSL
+272 FAVSV

-291 NLFGLGEYK
+291 NLFGLGDYK

-310 TSTSAITF
+310 TSTSATTF

-348 IGFKAAADFVDLIS
+348 IGFKAAVDFVDLIS

-425 LGSFAGHNPLDCMTI
+425 LGSFAGHNGLDCMTI
-440 RFNFGW
+440 RFNLGW

>member
-1 MKKILSILLVLVLV
+1 MKKIISILLVLVLV
-15 CSFSFAQETA
+15 CSFAFADETA
-25 EENIKNDFI
+25 EEKIKKDFI
-34 DDIEANEDIA
+34 ADIAANEDIA
-44 FAESLAS
+44 FADSLAS
-51 FAPVNPK
+51 FNPVNPK

-92 PSVTISINHIYD
+92 PSVTFSINHIYD
-104 LMKPD
+104 LMK
-109 KDGNSAIEM
+109 KDENGNSAIEN
-118 IEKMSSGNDSD
+118 IEKMSSGDMENSD
-129 MAGMMK
+129 VNTMMN
-135 LFSDML
+135 LISSL
-141 GSGKGKIA
+141 IGSGKGKIA

-217 RMGLKEIQGIMNPD
+217 RMGLGDFQAMMNSD
-231 SNGDSGSEGG
+231 SNGNSGS
-241 YGSPNDPQAS
+241 GSDPAAS
-251 SSESDILSN
+251 SSEENILSN

-272 FAVSL
+272 FAVSV

-291 NLFGLGEYK
+291 NLFGLGDNK

-310 TSTSAITF
+310 TSTSATTF

-348 IGFKAAADFVDLIS
+348 IGFKAAVDFVDLIS

-425 LGSFAGHNPLDCMTI
+425 LGSFAGHNGLDCMTI
-440 RFNFGW
+440 RFNLGW

>member
-1 MKKILSILLVLVLV
+1 MKKIISILLVLVLV
-15 CSFSFAQETA
+15 CSFAFADETA
-25 EENIKNDFI
+25 EEKIKEDFI
-34 DDIEANEDIA
+34 ADIKANEDIA
-44 FAESLAS
+44 FAESFAS
-51 FAPVNPK
+51 FTPVNPK

-92 PSVTISINHIYD
+92 PSVTFSINHIYD
-104 LMKPD
+104 LMK
-109 KDGNSAIEM
+109 KDENGNSAIEN
-118 IEKMSSGNDSD
+118 IEKMSSGDMKNSD
-129 MAGMMK
+129 VNTMMN
-135 LFSDML
+135 LISSL
-141 GSGKGKIA
+141 IGSGKGKIA

-217 RMGLKEIQGIMNPD
+217 RMGLGDFQAMMNSD
-231 SNGDSGSEGG
+231 SNGNSGS
-241 YGSPNDPQAS
+241 GSDPAS
-251 SSESDILSN
+251 SSDENTLSN

-291 NLFGLGEYK
+291 NLFGLGDYK

-310 TSTSAITF
+310 TSTSATTF

-348 IGFKAAADFVDLIS
+348 IGFKAAVDFVDLIS

-440 RFNFGW
+440 RFNLGW

>member
-1 MKKILSILLVLVLV
+1 MKKIISILLVLVLV
-15 CSFSFAQETA
+15 CSFAFADETA
-25 EENIKNDFI
+25 EEKIKKDFI
-34 DDIEANEDIA
+34 ADIAANEDIA
-44 FAESLAS
+44 FADSLAS
-51 FAPVNPK
+51 FTPVNPK

-92 PSVTISINHIYD
+92 PSVTFSINHIYD
-104 LMKPD
+104 LMKKD
-109 KDGNSAIEM
+109 KNGNSAIEN
-118 IEKMSSGNDSD
+118 IEKMSSGDMKNSD
-129 MAGMMK
+129 VNTMMN
-135 LFSDML
+135 LISSL
-141 GSGKGKIA
+141 IGSGKGKIA

-217 RMGLKEIQGIMNPD
+217 RMGLGDFQAMMNSD
-231 SNGDSGSEGG
+231 SNGNSGS
-241 YGSPNDPQAS
+241 GSDPAS
-251 SSESDILSN
+251 SSDENTLSN

-291 NLFGLGEYK
+291 NLFGLGDYK

-310 TSTSAITF
+310 TSTSATTF

-348 IGFKAAADFVDLIS
+348 IGFKAAVDFVDLIS

-425 LGSFAGHNPLDCMTI
+425 LGSFAGHNGLDCMTI
-440 RFNFGW
+440 RFNLGW

>member
-1 MKKILSILLVLVLV
+1 MKKIISILLVLVLV
-15 CSFSFAQETA
+15 CSFAFADETA
-25 EENIKNDFI
+25 EENIKKDFI
-34 DDIEANEDIA
+34 ADIAANEDIA
-44 FAESLAS
+44 FADSLAS
-51 FAPVNPK
+51 FTPVNPK

-92 PSVTISINHIYD
+92 PSVTFSINHIYD
-104 LMKPD
+104 LMK
-109 KDGNSAIEM
+109 KDENGNSAIEN
-118 IEKMSSGNDSD
+118 IEKMSSGDMKNSD
-129 MAGMMK
+129 VNTMMN
-135 LFSDML
+135 LISSL
-141 GSGKGKIA
+141 IGSGKGKIA
-149 SFEASTGLI
+149 SFEASTGLM

-217 RMGLKEIQGIMNPD
+217 RMGLGDFQAMMNSD
-231 SNGDSGSEGG
+231 SNGNSGS
-241 YGSPNDPQAS
+241 GSDPAS
-251 SSESDILSN
+251 SSEENTLSN

-291 NLFGLGEYK
+291 NLFGLGDYK

-310 TSTSAITF
+310 TSTSATTF

-348 IGFKAAADFVDLIS
+348 IGFKAAVDFVDLIS

-425 LGSFAGHNPLDCMTI
+425 LGSFAGHNGLDCMTI
-440 RFNFGW
+440 RFNLGR

>member
-1 MKKILSILLVLVLV
+1 MKKIISILLVLVLV
-15 CSFSFAQETA
+15 CSFAFADETA
-25 EENIKNDFI
+25 EEKIKKDFI
-34 DDIEANEDIA
+34 ADIAANEDIA
-44 FAESLAS
+44 FADSLAS
-51 FAPVNPK
+51 FNPVNPK

-92 PSVTISINHIYD
+92 PSVTFSINHIYD
-104 LMKPD
+104 LMK
-109 KDGNSAIEM
+109 KDENGNSAIEN
-118 IEKMSSGNDSD
+118 IKKMSSGDMKNSD
-129 MAGMMK
+129 VNTMMN
-135 LFSDML
+135 LISSL
-141 GSGKGKIA
+141 IGSGKGKIA

-217 RMGLKEIQGIMNPD
+217 RMGLGDFQAMMNSD
-231 SNGDSGSEGG
+231 SNGNSGS
-241 YGSPNDPQAS
+241 GSDPAS
-251 SSESDILSN
+251 SSDENTLSN

-272 FAVSL
+272 FAVSV

-291 NLFGLGEYK
+291 NLFGLGDYK

-310 TSTSAITF
+310 TSTSATTF

-348 IGFKAAADFVDLIS
+348 IGFKAAVDFVDLIS

-425 LGSFAGHNPLDCMTI
+425 LGSFAGHNGLDCMTI
-440 RFNFGW
+440 RFNLGW

>member
-15 CSFSFAQETA
+15 CSFAFADETA
-25 EENIKNDFI
+25 EEKIKKDFI
-34 DDIEANEDIA
+34 ADIAANEDIA
-44 FAESLAS
+44 FADSLAS
-51 FAPVNPK
+51 FNPVNPK

-92 PSVTISINHIYD
+92 PSVTFSINHIYD
-104 LMKPD
+104 LMKED
-109 KDGNSAIEM
+109 ENGNSAIEN
-118 IEKMSSGNDSD
+118 IEKMSSGDMENSD
-129 MAGMMK
+129 VNTMMN
-135 LFSDML
+135 LISSL
-141 GSGKGKIA
+141 IGSGKGKIA

-217 RMGLKEIQGIMNPD
+217 RMGLGDFQAMMNSD
-231 SNGDSGSEGG
+231 SNGNSGS
-241 YGSPNDPQAS
+241 GSDPAS
-251 SSESDILSN
+251 SSDENTLSN

-272 FAVSL
+272 FAVSV

-291 NLFGLGEYK
+291 NLFGLGDYK

-310 TSTSAITF
+310 TSTSATTF

-348 IGFKAAADFVDLIS
+348 IGFKAAVDFVDLIS

-440 RFNFGW
+440 RFNLGW